1 MTDNIRNQLAEE
13 ISKRFEELDG
23 LELGSKEYREA
34 VESIKALYETG
45 TKELIADTEFTEKMN
60 RLDEEIK
67 LKEKELD
74 LKTEELEERKKGR
87 ITGLIGDGV
96 KLALP
101 ILVYIWAYCTGMEF
115 EENHTFTNGWT
126 RKLVDNVPFFKR
138 K

>member
-13 ISKRFEELDG
+13 IGKRFKELEG

-34 VESIKALYETG
+34 VESIKALYEAG
-45 TKELIADTEFTEKMN
+45 TKELIADTEFTEKMAHF
-60 RLDEEIK
+60 DEETK
-67 LKEKELD
+67 LKERELSLKEAELD
-74 LKTEELEERKKGR
+74 ERKKGR

-96 KLALP
+96 KLCVP